1 VAATEVTA
9 TDVGGVE
16 ARIPMSDGNR
26 SDQVTLGCGSLILI
40 ALIVI
45 IFSGSGDKEVAKDV
59 KELRSEVQSL
69 KTEIQGLKQSVD
81 DLKSQAGPRIR
92 PIESP

>member
-1 VAATEVTA
+1 
-9 TDVGGVE
+9 
-16 ARIPMSDGNR
+16 MSEGNR

-45 IFSGSGDKEVAKDV
+45 IFSGGRDKEIAKDV

-69 KTEIQGLKQSVD
+69 QTEIKGLKQSVD
-81 DLKSQAGPRIR
+81 ELKAQSGARIR
-92 PIESP
+92 QIESP